1 MTNYH
6 LAILKKPYLDA
17 ILAGQKLIESR
28 FSTAEHPAFG
38 QVHAGDRI
46 LLKLSSG
53 PVCAAATAAS
63 VRNFENLT
71 PQKIIKIKHQYNHH
85 ILGCD
90 KYWHGKMDSKFGLLI
105 RLKDVEQ
112 IEPVRIYKKDRRTWV
127 VLTKQENFGLL
138 KQGVVK
144 KEQ

>member
-1 MTNYH
+1 MINYH
-6 LAILKKPYLDA
+6 LAVLKKPYLDA

-28 FSTAEHPAFG
+28 FWTAKHPACC

-46 LLKLSSG
+46 LLKLSCG

-63 VRNFENLT
+63 VKNFEDLT
-71 PQKIIKIKHQYNHH
+71 PQKMNNIKHRYNHH

-90 KYWHGKMDSKFGLLI
+90 KYWQGKMDCKFALLI
-105 RLKDVEQ
+105 WLKDVEQ
-112 IEPVRIYKKDRRTWV
+112 IEPVRISKKDRRTWV

-138 KQGVVK
+138 KQCLVK
-144 KEQ
+144 KDQ